1 MYSTGI
7 LLAIGSALLFR
18 KTIFRKKDVPFVMEL
33 PPYRVPTLKSVLKH
47 MWYRAGQYLRKIGGV
62 ILVASIIIWA
72 LGYFPHKLENDEKF
86 ELQKTMI
93 RQQFAAAKAKSTS
106 PEEAALLIVNEEKAL
121 KEVDLSMESELQQNS
136 YIGRIGRFIEPVMAP
151 LGFDWKM
158 SVAVLTGVAAKEVVV
173 GTLGIL
179 FQADE
184 SDGNENQTLV
194 NRLQT
199 QRYTYGSKTGE
210 LIFTPIV
217 ALSFMLFT
225 LIYFPCIGVVS
236 AISRESGSW
245 KWAVF
250 IVLYTTVLA
259 YLASLALFQ
268 FAG

>member
-1 MYSTGI
+1 
-7 LLAIGSALLFR
+7 
-18 KTIFRKKDVPFVMEL
+18 
-33 PPYRVPTLKSVLKH
+33 
-47 MWYRAGQYLRKIGGV
+47 
-62 ILVASIIIWA
+62 
-72 LGYFPHKLENDEKF
+72 
-86 ELQKTMI
+86 MI